1 MAMAAARISK
11 VGCQKMDK
19 MTPDNI
25 FPNTDKLVS
34 RAQREEAWGFRSAVF
49 WFTGL
54 SGSGKS
60 TVAMGVEHALFARR
74 LWPKMLDGD
83 NIRTGISNN
92 LGFSPDDRQENI
104 RRIAE
109 MSKMFCE
116 SNIVV
121 LACFISPTKAIR
133 GQAREIIGPRNFY
146 EIFVQAPLDVCED
159 RDVKGL
165 YKKARAG
172 EISDFTGIS
181 SPYEPPEAPDL
192 ILDTEKESLEESR
205 RKVLDFVEQKIIIK

>member
-1 MAMAAARISK
+1 MI
-11 VGCQKMDK
+11 
-19 MTPDNI
+19 PENI

-34 RAQREEAWGFRSAVF
+34 RDQREQIWGFKSAVF

-60 TVAMGVEHALFARR
+60 TVAMGVEHALFTRK

-92 LGFSPDDRQENI
+92 LSFSEEDRAENI

-116 SNIVV
+116 SNMIV
-121 LACFISPTKAIR
+121 LACFISPTLAIR
-133 GQAREIIGPRNFY
+133 ERARQIIGPRDFY
-146 EIFVQAPLDVCED
+146 EIYVQAPLDVCED

-172 EISDFTGIS
+172 EIQDFTGIS
-181 SPYEPPEAPDL
+181 SPYEAPKSPDL
-192 ILDTEKESLEESR
+192 VLNTAKESLGESR
-205 RKVLDFVEQKIIIK
+205 RKVLQFIEQKVIIHKQ

>member
-1 MAMAAARISK
+1 MI
-11 VGCQKMDK
+11 
-19 MTPDNI
+19 PEHI
-25 FPNTDKLVS
+25 FPNTDQLVS
-34 RAQREEAWGFRSAVF
+34 RQQRQQAWGFRSAVF

-60 TVAMGVEHALFARR
+60 TVAMGVEHALFAKH

-92 LGFSPDDRQENI
+92 LGFSADDRAENI

-116 SNIVV
+116 TNIIV
-121 LACFISPTKAIR
+121 LACFISPT
-133 GQAREIIGPRNFY
+133 REIRDRARHIIGAENFY
-146 EIFVQAPLDVCED
+146 EIFVKAPLEVCED

-165 YKKARAG
+165 YKKARSG
-172 EISDFTGIS
+172 EISNFTGIS
-181 SPYEPPEAPDL
+181 APYEAPHQPDL
-192 ILDTEKESLEESR
+192 MLDTAKETLEESR
-205 RKVLDFVEQKIIIK
+205 RKALAFIESKVIIKDQ

>member
-1 MAMAAARISK
+1 MAAAWIGK
-11 VGCQKMDK
+11 IGCQKMDK
-19 MTPDNI
+19 MTSDNI

-34 RAQREEAWGFRSAVF
+34 REQREKAWGFRSAVF

-60 TVAMGVEHALFARR
+60 TVAMGVEHALFAKG

-92 LGFSPDDRQENI
+92 LGFSAEDRQENI

-116 SNIVV
+116 SNIIV
-121 LACFISPTKAIR
+121 LACFISPTITIR
-133 GQAREIIGPRNFY
+133 EQARQIIGPSDFH
-146 EIFVQAPLDVCED
+146 EIFIQAPLEVCED

-172 EISDFTGIS
+172 EISDFTGVS
-181 SPYEPPEAPDL
+181 SPYEPPKAPDL
-192 ILDTEKESLEESR
+192 ILNTAKESLDESR
-205 RKVLDFVEQKIIIK
+205 RKALDFIEQKIIIK

>member
-1 MAMAAARISK
+1 
-11 VGCQKMDK
+11 
-19 MTPDNI
+19 MTPEHI
-25 FPNTDKLVS
+25 FPNTDQLVS
-34 RAQREEAWGFRSAVF
+34 RQQRQQAWGFRSAVF

-60 TVAMGVEHALFARR
+60 TVAMGVEHALFAKQ

-92 LGFSPDDRQENI
+92 LGFGEGDRAENI

-116 SNIVV
+116 TNVIV
-121 LACFISPTKAIR
+121 LACFISPTKEIR
-133 GQAREIIGPRNFY
+133 DRARQIIGEEDFY
-146 EIFVQAPLDVCED
+146 EIYVQAPLEVCED

-165 YKKARAG
+165 YKKARTG
-172 EISDFTGIS
+172 EISNFTGIS
-181 SPYEPPEAPDL
+181 APYEAPNHPDL
-192 ILDTEKESLEESR
+192 ILDTAKESLEESR
-205 RKVLDFVEQKIIIK
+205 KKALSFIENKVIIKDQ

>member
-1 MAMAAARISK
+1 MVIMI
-11 VGCQKMDK
+11 
-19 MTPDNI
+19 PENI

-34 RAQREEAWGFRSAVF
+34 RDQREQIWGFKSAVF

-60 TVAMGVEHALFARR
+60 TVAMGVEHALFTRK

-92 LGFSPDDRQENI
+92 LSFSEEDRAENI

-116 SNIVV
+116 SNMIV
-121 LACFISPTKAIR
+121 LACFISPTLAIR
-133 GQAREIIGPRNFY
+133 ERARQIIGPRDFY
-146 EIFVQAPLDVCED
+146 EIYVQAPLDVCED

-172 EISDFTGIS
+172 EIQDFTGIS
-181 SPYEPPEAPDL
+181 SPYEAPKSPDL
-192 ILDTEKESLEESR
+192 VLNTAKESLGESR
-205 RKVLDFVEQKIIIK
+205 RKVLQFIEQKVIIHKQ